1 MFACMY
7 IVVLS
12 YGIPYGMVQISP
24 DKSLPKKNYP
34 EISPDNSFF
43 SMFVYQRI
51 IQFIQDSSGGFSFFS
66 MLVYGENHPI
76 HPNPPEDSLDNSLTS
91 TTYQSV
97 IAVLSSNLTKTS
109 KQELLAKASNT
120 MYLFQGQYLQRLRTL
135 KPLILRVMDSS
146 NRFLRRI
153 LQAQRILRRNRII
166 LFFGY
171 ITV

>member
-1 MFACMY
+1 
-7 IVVLS
+7 
-12 YGIPYGMVQISP
+12 MVQISP

-34 EISPDNSFF
+34 EIYPDNSFF

-51 IQFIQDSSGGFSFFS
+51 IQFLQDFSGEFSFFS
-66 MLVYGENHPI
+66 MLVYGENYPI
-76 HPNPPEDSLDNSLTS
+76 YPISPENSLDNSLNS
-91 TTYQSV
+91 TIYQSV

-120 MYLFQGQYLQRLRTL
+120 MYLFQGQYLYPLRTL

-146 NRFLRRI
+146 NRFIRI
-153 LQAQRILRRNRII
+153 NLQAQRFIRIIRII

>member
-1 MFACMY
+1 MY
-7 IVVLS
+7 SINS
-12 YGIPYGMVQISP
+12 MVQIYP

-34 EISPDNSFF
+34 EIYPDNSFF
-43 SMFVYQRI
+43 QYVRLLENYPIYPRFIRI
-51 IQFIQDSSGGFSFFS
+51 ILFFQY
-66 MLVYGENHPI
+66 VGYGENYPI
-76 HPNPPEDSLDNSLTS
+76 YPNSPDNSLDNSLNS
-91 TTYQSV
+91 TIYQSV

-120 MYLFQGQYLQRLRTL
+120 MYLFQGQYLQPLRTL

-146 NRFLRRI
+146 NRFIRI
-153 LQAQRILRRNRII
+153 NLQAQRFIRINRII